1 MKPLEGIKVLDMT
14 RILAGP
20 WASQLLGDLGA
31 EVVKIERPGTGDD
44 TRGWGPPYLRDADGT
59 ETGEAAY
66 FLCTNRGKQSFA
78 VDFTSQE
85 GGDLVR
91 RLALEADV
99 MLENYKFGGLA
110 KYGLDYDSLAKDNP
124 GLVYC
129 SITGFGQT
137 GPNREKP
144 GYDAMIQAISGLMS
158 VNGVADGEPGA
169 APLKVGVAVSDLFA
183 GFYAAN
189 GIQAALIQRG
199 RTGKGQHIDIALYD
213 CQVASLAN
221 QATNYLVSGTAPGR
235 MGSAHPNLVPYE
247 VFTTRDGHLMVA
259 IGNDAQFVRLIKRL
273 ELNDI
278 ANDQR
283 FETNRGRVEN
293 RTDIIPALNGAFAKQ
308 PTIYWIDALAEVG
321 IPCGPVRTL
330 DEVFASEQARARG
343 LRIDMPHETAGT
355 VPQVRCPIRM
365 SGSDVGA
372 EIAPPLLGQHTD
384 DVLGTLGLGADEITA
399 LEEKNIVQR

>member
-20 WASQLLGDLGA
+20 WAAQLLADLGA
-31 EVVKIERPGTGDD
+31 DVIKIERPGTGDD
-44 TRGWGPPYLRDADGT
+44 TRSWGPPYLRDGDGK

-85 GGDLVR
+85 GGGLVR
-91 RLALEADV
+91 KLALEADV
-99 MLENYKFGGLA
+99 LLENYKFGGLA

-124 GLVYC
+124 GLIYC

-137 GPNREKP
+137 GPNRQKP

-199 RTGKGQHIDIALYD
+199 RTGQGQHIDIALYD
-213 CQVASLAN
+213 CQVAALAN
-221 QATNYLVSGTAPGR
+221 QATNYLISGTAPGR

-247 VFTTRDGHLMVA
+247 VFTASDGHLMVA
-259 IGNDAQFVRLIKRL
+259 IGNNAQFTRLIEQL
-273 ELNDI
+273 GLNEFKDD
-278 ANDQR
+278 AR
-283 FETNRGRVEN
+283 FATNRERVKN
-293 RTDIIPALNGAFAKQ
+293 RAELIPAINEKFAGHS
-308 PTIYWIDALAEVG
+308 IAHWIDLLDKAG
-321 IPCGPVRTL
+321 IPCGPVQTI
-330 DEVFASEQARARG
+330 DQVFASEQAQARG
-343 LRIDMPHETAGT
+343 LRIDMPHETAGI
-355 VPQVRCPIRM
+355 VPQVRCPVRM

-372 EIAPPLLGQHTD
+372 ELAPPLLGQHTAE
-384 DVLGTLGLGADEITA
+384 VLGTLGLSTDEITA
-399 LEEKNIVQR
+399 LKEKNIVQG